1 VPPTPASK
9 PCTTATVI
17 PAPGASVSTKVMIMG
32 KPAMLGNP
40 SVPGITDGVPTPC
53 PTLMVMYPG
62 QVQVI
67 ATS

>member
-1 VPPTPASK
+1 
-9 PCTTATVI
+9 
-17 PAPGASVSTKVMIMG
+17 VMIQG

-40 SVPGITDGVPTPC
+40 SVPGVTDGVPTPC